1 MNNGQKIGI
10 FDILKALLG
19 IFAKILLNL
28 KFNIIAFIISHKVV
42 CLCSML

>member
-19 IFAKILLNL
+19 IFAKNTFEFKI
-28 KFNIIAFIISHKVV
+28 
-42 CLCSML
+42 